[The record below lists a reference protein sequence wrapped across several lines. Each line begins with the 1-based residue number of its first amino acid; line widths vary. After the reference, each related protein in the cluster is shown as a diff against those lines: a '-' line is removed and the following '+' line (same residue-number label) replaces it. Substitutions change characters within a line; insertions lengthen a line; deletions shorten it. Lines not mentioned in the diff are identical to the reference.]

1 MKQGVLVDTGPLVA
15 FLNKRDRFHDWT
27 AAQWNQIAAPML
39 TCEAVVS
46 ESCFLLS
53 GIKNGSDRVMQL
65 IQREILMISFHL
77 DEHIDPV
84 KKLLKKYQSVPM
96 SLADACLVRM
106 SEFHSNSYVLTLD
119 SDFKLYRKNGRQVI
133 PSIMPG

>member
-1 MKQGVLVDTGPLVA
+1 VKRGVLVDTGPLVA

-46 ESCFLLS
+46 ETCFLLS
-53 GIKNGSDRVMQL
+53 EIKSGSNRVMQL
-65 IQREILMISFHL
+65 IQRKILKISFHL
-77 DEHIDPV
+77 EEHIDPV
-84 KKLLKKYQSVPM
+84 NKLLIKYQSVPM

-106 SEFHSNSYVLTLD
+106 SELHSNSSVFTLD
-119 SDFKLYRKNGRQVI
+119 SDFNLYRKNGRQVI
-133 PSIMPG
+133 PSVMPG

>member
-1 MKQGVLVDTGPLVA
+1 VKQGVLVDTGPLVA
-15 FLNKRDRFHDWT
+15 FLNRRDRFHDWT

-46 ESCFLLS
+46 EACFLLS
-53 GIKNGSDRVMQL
+53 GIKSGSDRVMQL
-65 IQREILMISFHL
+65 IQREILMLSLQL
-77 DEHIDPV
+77 DKHIEPV
-84 KKLLKKYQSVPM
+84 KRLLLKYQSVPM

-106 SEFHSNSYVLTLD
+106 SELHSNSHVFTLD
-119 SDFKLYRKNGRQVI
+119 SDFNLYRKSGRQVI

>member
-15 FLNKRDRFHDWT
+15 FFNRRDRFHDWT

-53 GIKNGSDRVMQL
+53 GIKSGSDRVMQL
-65 IQREILMISFHL
+65 IQREILKISFHL

-84 KKLLKKYQSVPM
+84 KNYLKNITQFPCHWLM
-96 SLADACLVRM
+96 LV
-106 SEFHSNSYVLTLD
+106 
-119 SDFKLYRKNGRQVI
+119 
-133 PSIMPG
+133 

>member
-1 MKQGVLVDTGPLVA
+1 MKQGVLIDTGPLVA
-15 FLNKRDRFHDWT
+15 LFNRRDRFHDWT

-39 TCEAVVS
+39 TCESVVS

-53 GIKNGSDRVMQL
+53 GIKSGSDLVMQL
-65 IQREILMISFHL
+65 IQREILRISFHL

-84 KKLLKKYQSVPM
+84 KKLLIKYQSVPM

-106 SEFHSNSYVLTLD
+106 SELYSNSYVFTLD
-119 SDFKLYRKNGRQVI
+119 SDFNLYRKHGRQMI